1 MRQLILIRGLPGSG
15 KTTVAKT
22 LDVDVIHEADNF
34 FITDGSYKFN
44 QQQLPQAHKQCQD
57 LTLQSLKDDKK
68 VAVCNTFSRQW
79 ELEPYIKIGKQ
90 TNTKMLIIDLSDQ
103 LLTDHQLAE
112 RNVHLVP
119 IQVISNM
126 RQRWQSEH
134 QLQLA
139 TNIGYIKPTYQQKE
153 MINES

>member
-44 QQQLPQAHKQCQD
+44 QQQLPQAHQQCQD
-57 LTLQSLKDDKK
+57 LTLQSLNDDKTI
-68 VAVCNTFSRQW
+68 AVCNTFSRRW
-79 ELEPYIKIGKQ
+79 ELEPYIKMGKQ
-90 TNTKMLIIDLSDQ
+90 THTKLLIIDLYDQ
-103 LLTDHQLAE
+103 QLTDQQLAQ
-112 RNVHLVP
+112 RNQHQVP
-119 IQVISNM
+119 VQAISNM

-153 MINES
+153 INNES